1 MKKIILIMVIIVS
14 ASIPLKAAEFEKDV
28 FKTSEGELAITFIG
42 HGTLMLEFN
51 GKVIHVDPV
60 SQYADYESM
69 PKADLVLIT
78 HEHGDHLDPKAI
90 DAVKKE
96 ATRVVLTE
104 SCSPK
109 YTGTDVM
116 KNGDTKVFGT
126 ISVEAVPAYNIR
138 NMRAD
143 GTPFHPKGRGNGYVI
158 RFADKK
164 VYIAGDTEN
173 VPEMADLVDIDVAF
187 LPMNLP
193 YTMTPEMCAD
203 AARLFH
209 PKVLYPY
216 HFGETDTG
224 ELVKL
229 LENDKDIEV
238 RIRKL
243 N

>member
-1 MKKIILIMVIIVS
+1 MKKIILIMTII
-14 ASIPLKAAEFEKDV
+14 ALATIPLKAAEFEKDV

-78 HEHGDHLDPKAI
+78 HEHGDHLDLKAI

-96 ATRVVLTE
+96 AIRVVLTE

-116 KNGDTKVFGT
+116 KNGDNKVFGT
-126 ISVEAVPAYNIR
+126 ISVEAVPAYNLR

-238 RIRKL
+238 RLRKL

>member
-1 MKKIILIMVIIVS
+1 MKKIILIMTIIAS

-96 ATRVVLTE
+96 STRIVLTE

-126 ISVEAVPAYNIR
+126 ITVEAVPAYNIR
-138 NMRAD
+138 NTRAD

-173 VPEMADLVDIDVAF
+173 IPEMAELVDIDVAF
-187 LPMNLP
+187 LPVNLP
-193 YTMTPEMCAD
+193 YTMTPEMCTN

-238 RIRKL
+238 RLRKL

>member
-1 MKKIILIMVIIVS
+1 MVIIAS

-90 DAVKKE
+90 DAIKKE
-96 ATRVVLTE
+96 ATRIVLTE

-126 ISVEAVPAYNIR
+126 ITVEAVPAYNLR
-138 NMRAD
+138 NMRSD

-224 ELVKL
+224 ELVQL

>member
-1 MKKIILIMVIIVS
+1 MVIIAS

-69 PKADLVLIT
+69 PQADLVLIT

-96 ATRVVLTE
+96 STRIVLTE

-126 ISVEAVPAYNIR
+126 ITVEAVPAYNIR
-138 NMRAD
+138 NTRAD

-173 VPEMADLVDIDVAF
+173 IPEMADLVDIDVAF

-193 YTMTPEMCAD
+193 YTMTPEMCAK

-229 LENDKDIEV
+229 LENDSDIEV

>member
-1 MKKIILIMVIIVS
+1 MKKHVIFWIFIVLTGVQS
-14 ASIPLKAAEFEKDV
+14 TASEFEKDV
-28 FKTSEGELAITFIG
+28 FQTSAGELKISFIG
-42 HGTLMLEFN
+42 HGTLMMEFN
-51 GKVIHVDPV
+51 GMVIHVDPV
-60 SQYADYESM
+60 SWFTDYETM

-90 DAVKKE
+90 DAIKKE
-96 ATRVVLTE
+96 STHVVLTE
-104 SCSPK
+104 SCSDK

-126 ISVEAVPAYNIR
+126 ITVEAVPAYNIKQ
-138 NMRAD
+138 MRSE
-143 GTPFHPKGRGNGYVI
+143 GMPFHPKGRGNGYVI

-173 VPEMADLVDIDVAF
+173 IPEMANVKDIDIAF

-193 YTMTPEMCAD
+193 YTMTPEMCAA
-203 AARLFH
+203 AARMFH

-216 HFGETDTG
+216 HFGETDTN
-224 ELVKL
+224 ELLKL
-229 LENDKDIEV
+229 MENDKDIDI